1 LPHDWTDGDI
11 LISDDRSLLD
21 VDVIHGFLKASY
33 WSKGIPR
40 DLLQRAIDNSIPVGI
55 YEAGKQ
61 VGFARVVTDR
71 ATFAYLADV
80 FVLESHR
87 ARGFSKHLMRVLLSH
102 PELQG
107 LRRWLL
113 VTRDAHGLYR
123 QFGFTALKN
132 ASRHMEIH
140 ASDPYRSR

>member
-1 LPHDWTDGDI
+1 MPHDWTDGDI

-21 VDVIHGFLKASY
+21 LDVIHDFLKASY
-33 WSKGIPR
+33 WSEGIPR

-80 FVLESHR
+80 FVLESYR
-87 ARGFSKHLMRVLLSH
+87 ARGLSKHLMRVLLSH

>member
-1 LPHDWTDGDI
+1 MPHDWTDGDI
-11 LISDDRSLLD
+11 LISYDRSLLD
-21 VDVIHGFLKASY
+21 LLVIHGFLKASY
-33 WSKGIPR
+33 WSEAIPR

-55 YEAGKQ
+55 YQAGKQ

-87 ARGFSKHLMRVLLSH
+87 GRGLSKHLMRVVLSH

-107 LRRWLL
+107 LRRWHL

-123 QFGFTALKN
+123 QFGFTELKN
-132 ASRHMEIH
+132 ASRHMEIQV
-140 ASDPYRSR
+140 SDAYKRR